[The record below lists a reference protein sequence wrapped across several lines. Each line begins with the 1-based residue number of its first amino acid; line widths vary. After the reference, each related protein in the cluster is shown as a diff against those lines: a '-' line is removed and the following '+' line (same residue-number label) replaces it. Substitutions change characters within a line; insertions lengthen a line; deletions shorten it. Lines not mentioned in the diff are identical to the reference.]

1 MTEEKVKSNPE
12 PLTPQFV
19 ASDFNS
25 TTKLADSQIEDD
37 DYNPFEHRQIEKPN
51 STSGS
56 LIHLLKS
63 SLGTGILAMPVAF
76 KNAGLLFGA
85 IGTVIIG
92 LICTHCV
99 HILVKTSHGVCKRTR
114 VPVLGFAETA
124 ERVFQ
129 YGPVKLRRMANF
141 SKLFV
146 DYGLM
151 ATYFSA
157 GCVYIVFIGSS
168 LEKVINVAAELDW
181 DVRYYILLTM
191 IPILAIGQIR
201 DLKFLVPFSFL
212 ANVFIVITF
221 GITLYYIFKDPLVFD
236 DKPSFSSFATLP
248 LFFSTVI
255 FAMEG
260 IGVVMPVENSMAKP
274 QQFLGCPGVLNTAMG
289 TVITLYAVIGFFGYV
304 RYGDAS
310 EGSVTLNLPTEDIS
324 AKIAQLLIAAAILF
338 TFGLQF
344 YVPTDILWKKVQG
357 RIPKDKHNIS
367 QIAIRTGIMIVMAGV
382 AVAVPNLEPF
392 IGLVGA
398 IFFSSLGL
406 LVPCVVETVFLWPN
420 ELGMFKW
427 KLVKNVIFGAF
438 SIFALIA
445 GSYVSIE
452 EIIKMYTENEH
463 AE

>member
-1 MTEEKVKSNPE
+1 MADEKVKPNPD
-12 PLTPQFV
+12 PVAPQFV

-25 TTKLADSQIEDD
+25 TTKLADNQTDDD
-37 DYNPFEHRQIEKPN
+37 DYNPFDHRETDKPN

-99 HILVKTSHGVCKRTR
+99 HILVKTSHQVCKKTR
-114 VPVLGFAETA
+114 IPVLGFAETA

-181 DVRYYILLTM
+181 NVRIYILLTM
-191 IPILAIGQIR
+191 IPILLIGQIR
-201 DLKFLVPFSFL
+201 SLKYLVPFSAL
-212 ANVFIVITF
+212 ANLFIVVTF
-221 GITLYYIFKDPLVFD
+221 AITLYYIFKDPLKFD
-236 DKPSFSSFATLP
+236 DKPNFASFATLP

-274 QQFLGCPGVLNTAMG
+274 QHFLGCPGVLNTAMG

-304 RYGDAS
+304 RYGELSA
-310 EGSVTLNLPTEDIS
+310 GSVTLNLPTEDTL
-324 AKIAQLLIAAAILF
+324 AKVAQLLIALAILF

-344 YVPTDILWKKVQG
+344 YVPMDILWRKIHDK
-357 RIPKDKHNIS
+357 IPKNKHNMS
-367 QIAIRTGIMIVMAGV
+367 QIAIRSGLMVLMGGIAL
-382 AVAVPNLEPF
+382 AVPDLEPF

-420 ELGMFKW
+420 ELGKFKW
-427 KLVKNVIFGAF
+427 ILIKNVIFSTF
-438 SIFALIA
+438 SIFALVS

-452 EIIKMYTENEH
+452 EIVKLYTNDGH
-463 AE
+463 TD

>member
-1 MTEEKVKSNPE
+1 MTDEKVKPNPD
-12 PLTPQFV
+12 PVAAQFV

-25 TTKLADSQIEDD
+25 TTKLADNQIDDD
-37 DYNPFEHRQIEKPN
+37 DYNPFEHRQIDKPN

-99 HILVKTSHGVCKRTR
+99 HILVKTSHQVCQRTR
-114 VPVLGFAETA
+114 IPVLGFAETA

-168 LEKVINVAAELDW
+168 LEKVVNSAAELDW
-181 DVRYYILLTM
+181 SVRIYILLTM
-191 IPILAIGQIR
+191 IPILFIGQIR
-201 DLKFLVPFSFL
+201 TLKYLVPFSAI
-212 ANVFIVITF
+212 ANLFIVITF

-236 DKPSFSSFATLP
+236 DKPNFASFATLP

-274 QQFLGCPGVLNTAMG
+274 QHFLGCPGVLNTAMG

-304 RYGDAS
+304 RYGELSA
-310 EGSVTLNLPTEDIS
+310 GSITLNLPTEDLL

-344 YVPTDILWKKVQG
+344 YVPMDILWRKIHDK
-357 RIPKDKHNIS
+357 IPKDKHNFS
-367 QIAIRTGIMIVMAGV
+367 QIAIRTGIMILMGGIAL
-382 AVAVPNLEPF
+382 AVPDLEPF

-398 IFFSSLGL
+398 VFFSSLGL

-420 ELGMFKW
+420 ELGTFKW
-427 KLVKNVIFGAF
+427 VLIKNVIFGAF
-438 SIFALIA
+438 SLFALVS
-445 GSYVSIE
+445 GSFVSIE
-452 EIIKMYTENEH
+452 EIVKLYTNDGHTE
-463 AE
+463 